1 MPWPSRVHPCVV
13 LRFSEL
19 PDVASGLRVCKTWRD
34 QAEAIFCE
42 IASVEGLAEGAGSW
56 RDAVRQDATLRW
68 VEAPRWVAVS
78 SFVMDETLSAT
89 YTRAVEPNVWL
100 GFDTARIDNRSQDD
114 FHILGPGR
122 RLGWAP
128 PHEQAWRVLLE
139 GAGKIVGCGFALVGA
154 ADPLFVLHACMVN
167 TSGRMYGRRRR
178 TSGVLSAGRRP
189 LDGTSPEPR
198 RPSVGPRYCGA
209 DWLETVPT
217 RRFDS
222 RNSTLS
228 VRVRAV
234 STTGARD
241 RADALILSIRVLL
254 PGGGGYELV
263 HAHKTSLTELGLAG
277 RRDLRL
283 APIARTY
290 HLGVATLLREPL

>member
-1 MPWPSRVHPCVV
+1 MAVRRFRPRTRAQRLAARSLPWPSRVHPCVV

-167 TSGRMYGRRRR
+167 TSGRMY
-178 TSGVLSAGRRP
+178 
-189 LDGTSPEPR
+189 
-198 RPSVGPRYCGA
+198 CGA